1 MDIIRKLALAGENPN
16 ENQAPTIAFL
26 GDSVTHGVF
35 EISETGYTFDFDNVY
50 HAQLRRMLTG
60 ICPNATVNI
69 INAGVNGGGA
79 PRGAERLERDVLSH
93 KPDLTVVCFGLND
106 VHGGPDGVE
115 RYVIALRDIFTRLK
129 AAGSEV
135 IFMTPNMMNE
145 YYAPETVQKFKK
157 AAEDCI
163 KYQTDGTMDEYMNAA
178 RRLCAEM
185 GVALCDC
192 YDRWQAMKQAGIDTT
207 ALLANHINHPSRV
220 MHGMFAGMLLDTM
233 LMH

>member
-1 MDIIRKLALAGENPN
+1 MLIVLQRYIR
-16 ENQAPTIAFL
+16 
-26 GDSVTHGVF
+26 
-35 EISETGYTFDFDNVY
+35 
-50 HAQLRRMLTG
+50 HA
-60 ICPNATVNI
+60 AE
-69 INAGVNGGGA
+69 GGGQRNNIHD
-79 PRGAERLERDVLSH
+79 PQHDER
-93 KPDLTVVCFGLND
+93 
-106 VHGGPDGVE
+106 
-115 RYVIALRDIFTRLK
+115 ILRENRS
-129 AAGSEV
+129 GSS
-135 IFMTPNMMNE
+135 
-145 YYAPETVQKFKK
+145 KK

>member
-1 MDIIRKLALAGENPN
+1 MG
-16 ENQAPTIAFL
+16 
-26 GDSVTHGVF
+26 
-35 EISETGYTFDFDNVY
+35 
-50 HAQLRRMLTG
+50 
-60 ICPNATVNI
+60 
-69 INAGVNGGGA
+69 
-79 PRGAERLERDVLSH
+79 
-93 KPDLTVVCFGLND
+93 
-106 VHGGPDGVE
+106 
-115 RYVIALRDIFTRLK
+115 RYVIALRDIFTRLQ